1 VTRNIVGC
9 PVGGVDPD
17 EICDASPLVRE
28 CHNLLTANR
37 DVYNLPRKWKI
48 CITGCK
54 VWCPYPE
61 INDIGMTAA
70 VGRVNGKNE
79 IGFNVRVGG
88 GLSTV
93 PHFARKL
100 NAFVRWNEVPLVVKT
115 ITEIFRDAD
124 VLRENRERARMKFLF
139 THFGW
144 AEERFEKE
152 LEKRL
157 DFRLL
162 PAAPEEIPTDT
173 FRDHV
178 GVYPQKQ
185 SGYFYVGMSILA
197 GRITGDQMLA
207 VADLAERYGDGTIR
221 TTNTQN
227 MALLNVPERN
237 VDTLTRELNNVGLP
251 TAASPFRRGAI
262 ACTGK
267 QFCKLSLT
275 ETKNV
280 TMEIVEHL
288 QTAIPEFDPNIKIH
302 VTGCPNSCG
311 QHWIAD
317 IGLQG
322 GMAKLNGKPVEA
334 YDFYVGGGT
343 GKDATFTRRLK
354 YKAPITEVK
363 FAVER
368 LCRAYLAQ
376 RESDESFHAFIKR
389 HSDEELVAFLQGDAA
404 KEELVP
410 IPAEVVN
417 PLHGKRVELPE

>member
-28 CHNLLTANR
+28 CHSLLIANR
-37 DVYNLPRKWKI
+37 EVYNLPRKWKI

-61 INDIGMTAA
+61 INDIGLTAA
-70 VGRVNGKNE
+70 VGRVNRKSE
-79 IGFNVRVGG
+79 IGFNLRVGG

-115 ITEIFRDAD
+115 ITEIFRDSD
-124 VLRENRERARMKFLF
+124 VLRQNRERARMKFLF
-139 THFGW
+139 TNFGW
-144 AEERFEKE
+144 TEEKFEKE
-152 LEKRL
+152 LERRL
-157 DFRLL
+157 GFRLL

-185 SGYFYVGMSILA
+185 KGYYYVGLSVLA
-197 GRITGDQMLA
+197 GRITGDQMIA

-221 TTNTQN
+221 NTVSQN
-227 MALLNVPERN
+227 MVLLNVPERN
-237 VDTLTRELNNVGLP
+237 VEPLTKELANIGLP
-251 TAASPFRRGAI
+251 ADASQFRRGAI

-280 TMEIVEHL
+280 TMEIVAHL
-288 QTAIPEFDPNIKIH
+288 QRTIPEFNAQLKLH

-354 YKAPITEVK
+354 YKTPVTEVK

-368 LCRAYLAQ
+368 LCRAYLANHQ
-376 RESDESFHAFIKR
+376 EGESFHAFTKR
-389 HSDEELVAFLQGDAA
+389 QSDEQLVAFLQG
-404 KEELVP
+404 ETTPPELVD
-410 IPAEVVN
+410 IPAEVAN
-417 PLHGKRVELPE
+417 PLHGRKVEAPE